1 MKDLI
6 VSIRRTTQLYRPPAR
21 IGDVLDGKWLIIG
34 IQDIDIT
41 YSRLEITYVCQN
53 LEQDFVYQTATSK
66 GDELR
71 EFELRIKTGKE
82 HILKRIALGK
92 LVWYKNTMP
101 FQTVEYTDVN
111 IKFTDIVVSFLA
123 RPIRPVARKE
133 AKAKLLSEK
142 RKKLNLTIH

>member
-6 VSIRRTTQLYRPPAR
+6 ASIKRTTPLYRPPAR
-21 IGDVLDGKWLIIG
+21 IGDVLDGKWLVIG

-53 LEQDFVYQTATSK
+53 LEQDFVYQPAASK

-92 LVWYKNTMP
+92 LVWYQKKMP
-101 FQTVEYTDVN
+101 FQTVEFTDVY
-111 IKFTDIVVSFLA
+111 IQYTDIVVSFLA
-123 RPIRPVARKE
+123 RPIRPVSRKE
-133 AKAKLLSEK
+133 AKAKLLDER
-142 RKKLNLTIH
+142 RKKLNLTVF